1 MWVRDIFACASHFFV
16 DFLAVFAR
24 LRLKGKMP
32 NFMFYRGRKQG
43 TMKFSF
49 SFLTWIR
56 LLGDIF
62 WENRESQDARQF
74 KEKNLRKNGFGF
86 KRFILKEKLEKV
98 WKIDFK
104 PIFHTKHRSIKW
116 QLREK
121 SERVR
126 NIHWYWKVSEL
137 LFRSYSLKS

>member
-1 MWVRDIFACASHFFV
+1 
-16 DFLAVFAR
+16 
-24 LRLKGKMP
+24 
-32 NFMFYRGRKQG
+32 
-43 TMKFSF
+43 MKFSF

-98 WKIDFK
+98 WKINFM
-104 PIFHTKHRSIKW
+104 PIFRTKHSNMQR

-126 NIHWYWKVSEL
+126 NIPWYWNFSEL
-137 LFRSYSLKS
+137 